1 MESKRAKMTPSEIS
15 LFCQQVELL
24 LQAGIPLHEGMRSL
38 AENYQGT
45 PYDAQL
51 KKLAEQVEKTG
62 SLYEGMKDSTLFPV
76 YAKEM
81 IRLGERTGEMEQ
93 VCHGLSGY
101 YAREDNIRKA
111 VRNAVTYPLVLVVMM
126 ACVIAVLML
135 RVLPVFRQ
143 VLGELGEVSQI
154 QNSGLVSFGMGLG
167 YGVLIVLGVLFLLL
181 LALLIWYRADREK
194 AERFIG
200 RMFPMIR
207 RLRAMMTASRFA
219 GIMEMMLRSG
229 FPLEESMELLDSV
242 FTDEDS
248 RQKIKACR
256 DAIDEGVPFPE
267 AVEKVGIFDPLYGR
281 MIRLGFAAGKTD
293 AVMDKLSEVYEADMD
308 ERIGHLV
315 SLIEPTLVTV
325 LSLIIGAIL
334 LAVMLPMVSILTTIA

>member
-1 MESKRAKMTPSEIS
+1 M
-15 LFCQQVELL
+15 
-24 LQAGIPLHEGMRSL
+24 
-38 AENYQGT
+38 
-45 PYDAQL
+45 
-51 KKLAEQVEKTG
+51 
-62 SLYEGMKDSTLFPV
+62 
-76 YAKEM
+76 
-81 IRLGERTGEMEQ
+81 
-93 VCHGLSGY
+93 
-101 YAREDNIRKA
+101 
-111 VRNAVTYPLVLVVMM
+111 TYPLVLMVMM

-135 RVLPVFRQ
+135 RVLPVFHQ
-143 VLGELGEVSQI
+143 VLGELGEVAQT
-154 QNSGLVSFGMGLG
+154 QNSTLVNLGMGLG
-167 YGVLIVLGVLFLLL
+167 YGVLILLGAAMVFV
-181 LALLIWYRADREK
+181 LALLIWYRADRAK

-200 RMFPMIR
+200 RMFPPIR
-207 RLRAMMTASRFA
+207 RVRAMMTASRFA

-248 RQKIKACR
+248 HAKIDVCRKAL
-256 DAIDEGVPFPE
+256 DEGVPFPE
-267 AVEKVGIFDPLYGR
+267 AVEQANIFDPLYGR

-293 AVMDKLSEVYEADMD
+293 TVMDKLSEVYEADMD

>member
-1 MESKRAKMTPSEIS
+1 MTGALAIFRIS
-15 LFCQQVELL
+15 AAMRGNRIIYWL
-24 LQAGIPLHEGMRSL
+24 GRIPLIRRAVSDELYRAAEG
-38 AENYQGT
+38 
-45 PYDAQL
+45 
-51 KKLAEQVEKTG
+51 KLALTCVLCLWRAVKALAG
-62 SLYEGMKDSTLFPV
+62 KFLY
-76 YAKEM
+76 
-81 IRLGERTGEMEQ
+81 
-93 VCHGLSGY
+93 
-101 YAREDNIRKA
+101 
-111 VRNAVTYPLVLVVMM
+111 
-126 ACVIAVLML
+126 
-135 RVLPVFRQ
+135 
-143 VLGELGEVSQI
+143 
-154 QNSGLVSFGMGLG
+154 
-167 YGVLIVLGVLFLLL
+167 LGVLFLLL

-194 AERFIG
+194 AERLIG

-219 GIMEMMLRSG
+219 SIMEMMLRSG

-256 DAIDEGVPFPE
+256 DAIGEGVSIPE
-267 AVEKVGIFDPLYGR
+267 AVEKAGIFDPLYGR

-308 ERIGHLV
+308 ERIGHLI

-334 LAVMLPMVSILTTIA
+334 LAVMLPMVSILTTIG